1 MSPVQNYIYNLSP
14 NRQEIV
20 QVLHN
25 YFLSY
30 DQIQDKIRFKI
41 PFYYGKTW
49 ICYTNPIKK
58 DGIEL
63 VFVRARELRDSK
75 EFLDFKK
82 RKMAAGISYYSPKE
96 VDLEKVA
103 IVFHEALEL
112 DKTKPYTFKKAKS
125 D

>member
-82 RKMAAGISYYSPKE
+82 RKMAAGISYYSPEE

-103 IVFHEALEL
+103 IVFYEALEL